1 MRTASSHLL
10 MRDQFCS
17 FEVGLGSKKSKR
29 CHKSI
34 GLYWGQFCYLV
45 ARCCKF
51 VIKTCKAHGVTVYT
65 AEKSLAGSI
74 VVSETFEPVKARSTF
89 PSSWQ
94 RNFEAR
100 ERWCQMMSNLFQC
113 HVLHVLT
120 SVYIFLLYWTHCTYC
135 TCCTWSKCWLELHQS
150 SIQQGLI
157 QRTNRR
163 NRCWGQPLEGLTVR
177 LKTCCVSSQ
186 NAKAVQRC
194 SKHIVTFPYIP
205 YISH

>member
-1 MRTASSHLL
+1 MLRTASSHLL
-10 MRDQFCS
+10 MRDRFCS

-51 VIKTCKAHGVTVYT
+51 VIKTCKAHGGTVYT

-100 ERWCQMMSNLFQC
+100 ERCGVKWCPIYSNVTFYMCLHLFTSFTVLDTL
-113 HVLHVLT
+113 HVLHMKQVLIRAPSKLDPART
-120 SVYIFLLYWTHCTYC
+120 YPTYKSEESLLRATFRRLDREAQNLLHEFT
-135 TCCTWSKCWLELHQS
+135 KCKS
-150 SIQQGLI
+150 
-157 QRTNRR
+157 
-163 NRCWGQPLEGLTVR
+163 
-177 LKTCCVSSQ
+177 
-186 NAKAVQRC
+186 C
-194 SKHIVTFPYIP
+194 SKMFKAHCNIP
-205 YISH
+205 IHSLH

>member
-1 MRTASSHLL
+1 MLRTASSHLL
-10 MRDQFCS
+10 MRDRFCS

-51 VIKTCKAHGVTVYT
+51 VIKTCKAHGGTVYT

-100 ERWCQMMSNLFQC
+100 ERWCQMMSKSRFTCVYICLHLFTVLDTLHIL
-113 HVLHVLT
+113 HVLHMKQVLIKAPSKLDPART
-120 SVYIFLLYWTHCTYC
+120 YPTYKSEESLLRATF
-135 TCCTWSKCWLELHQS
+135 
-150 SIQQGLI
+150 
-157 QRTNRR
+157 RR
-163 NRCWGQPLEGLTVR
+163 LDREA
-177 LKTCCVSSQ
+177 Q
-186 NAKAVQRC
+186 NLLREFAKAVQRC

-205 YISH
+205 YVSH